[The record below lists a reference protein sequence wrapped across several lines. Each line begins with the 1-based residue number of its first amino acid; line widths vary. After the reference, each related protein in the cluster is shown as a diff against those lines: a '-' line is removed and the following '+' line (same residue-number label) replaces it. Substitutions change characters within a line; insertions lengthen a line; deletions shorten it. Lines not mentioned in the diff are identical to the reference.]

1 MKVNISYAVELDDV
15 PKEIGKLLE
24 TCEFILRELHADMD
38 MIKVD
43 NPSKFIS
50 EVEDMRQSLADL
62 DLRMS
67 DCARIMAGFLDI
79 KTKAVTNNSKE
90 VEENDEP

>member
-1 MKVNISYAVELDDV
+1 
-15 PKEIGKLLE
+15 
-24 TCEFILRELHADMD
+24 MD

-79 KTKAVTNNSKE
+79 KTKAVNNNSEE
-90 VEENDEP
+90 VEENDET

>member
-90 VEENDEP
+90 VEKNDET

>member
-24 TCEFILRELHADMD
+24 TCEFILRELHTDMD
-38 MIKVD
+38 MVNVK
-43 NPSKFIS
+43 NPSQFIS

-67 DCARIMAGFLDI
+67 DCARIMAGYLDI
-79 KTKAVTNNSKE
+79 KTKTAISSPEE
-90 VEENDEP
+90 VEKNDET